1 MVRVTLE
8 EEGNVDVD
16 DSGDS
21 DGYKDDTNLTI
32 TMPLN
37 SVSGVLIN

>member
-1 MVRVTLE
+1 MD
-8 EEGNVDVD
+8 EEGNVDD

>member
-1 MVRVTLE
+1 MASME
-8 EEGNVDVD
+8 EEGNVDD
-16 DSGDS
+16 DDTGDS
-21 DGYKDDTNLTI
+21 DGYIDDTNLTI